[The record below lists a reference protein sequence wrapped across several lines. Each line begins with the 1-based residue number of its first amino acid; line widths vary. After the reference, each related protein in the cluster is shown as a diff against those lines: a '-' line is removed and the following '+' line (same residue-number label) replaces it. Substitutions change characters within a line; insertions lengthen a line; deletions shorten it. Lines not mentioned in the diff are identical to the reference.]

1 MAKANTKKETKAY
14 KEFNFTGENG
24 NQFDGRVWLE
34 NVKETEKAVI
44 TPISIT
50 INGLV
55 IVGCKLVESSKGAF
69 ISFPQYQG
77 KDGDYKSMVFFTKKE
92 DLDDLKAL
100 AEELR
105 DK

>member
-1 MAKANTKKETKAY
+1 MAKANTKKETKAF
-14 KEFNFTGENG
+14 KEFDFTGENG
-24 NQFDGRVWLE
+24 NTFTGRVWLE

-55 IVGCKLVESSKGAF
+55 VVGCKLVESSKGAF

-100 AEELR
+100 AEDLR

>member
-24 NQFDGRVWLE
+24 NQFDGRLWLE

-55 IVGCKLVESSKGAF
+55 VVGCKLVESSKGAF

-77 KDGDYKSMVFFTKKE
+77 KDGEYKSMVFFTKKE

>member
-1 MAKANTKKETKAY
+1 MAKANAKKETKAY

-55 IVGCKLVESSKGAF
+55 VVGCKLVESSKGAF

>member
-55 IVGCKLVESSKGAF
+55 VVGCKLVESSKGAF
-69 ISFPQYQG
+69 ISFPQYHG

>member
-55 IVGCKLVESSKGAF
+55 VIGCKLVESSKGAF